1 VEEGECEGIGTR
13 KGFHVC
19 LNLNLTSDPVCT
31 NVTQRLSLGASML
44 LNVCRWEHRCY
55 STFVAGSI
63 DVTQRLSLGVRRY
76 TTLEVEGLM
85 LFFELTSVSL
95 VVDVNFDVLFTKMH

>member
-1 VEEGECEGIGTR
+1 MEEGECEGIGTR

-44 LNVCRWEHRCY
+44 LNVCRWEHRRY
-55 STFVAGSI
+55 STFVARRPTLH
-63 DVTQRLSLGVRRY
+63 DVRGGRANVI
-76 TTLEVEGLM
+76 
-85 LFFELTSVSL
+85 F
-95 VVDVNFDVLFTKMH
+95 